1 MPICEQLS
9 NTHTH
14 TRTLHTLQFTS
25 HTISDKSLNRP
36 GNNLHKYLPPSE
48 NNKVSNYII
57 NSKPNGCYK
66 IGENIFDSLQKVI
79 KFYTDSLLDT
89 TTLKRIVV
97 IEKVRGKY
105 DFPGR
110 VSLEF
115 SVSRFSFATL

>member
-1 MPICEQLS
+1 MMLGCLNNGRCNHNQNSSEKLYTRLSKFLSLKSQLS
-9 NTHTH
+9 NK
-14 TRTLHTLQFTS
+14 F
-25 HTISDKSLNRP
+25 KFNFFF
-36 GNNLHKYLPPSE
+36 SE

-66 IGENIFDSLQKVI
+66 IGENVFDSLQGVI

-89 TTLKRIVV
+89 TTLKKIVV

-110 VSLEF
+110 VS
-115 SVSRFSFATL
+115 VSCIL